1 MYLKEKNIKIR
12 KMAQESFL
20 KLNKENL
27 ISRLGDFFK
36 SQVDVELAYLFGS
49 TAEGTEGPLSDIDV
63 GVYLS
68 NNLTPE
74 QKIEKRLKLTSEL
87 VGFLKT
93 NNIDLIIMN
102 NASPIINFEII
113 KPNTPLFIKD
123 KDFKLGVEQ
132 RIMSIYLDRK
142 YHEELLNRGFLDRF
156 KRRGGL

>member
-1 MYLKEKNIKIR
+1 MYLKEKNIKNS
-12 KMAQESFL
+12 KMGQKSFF

-49 TAEGTEGPLSDIDV
+49 TAEGSEGPLSDIDV

-68 NNLTPE
+68 NKLTSE
-74 QKIEKRLKLTSEL
+74 QRIEKRFKLTSEL

-93 NNIDLIIMN
+93 NNIDLVIMN
-102 NASPIINFEII
+102 DASLVINFEII
-113 KPNTPLFIKD
+113 KPNIPLFIKN
-123 KDFKLGVEQ
+123 KDFKLDVEQ

-142 YHEELLNRGFLDRF
+142 YHEELLNRGFLERF
-156 KRRGGL
+156 KKRGGF